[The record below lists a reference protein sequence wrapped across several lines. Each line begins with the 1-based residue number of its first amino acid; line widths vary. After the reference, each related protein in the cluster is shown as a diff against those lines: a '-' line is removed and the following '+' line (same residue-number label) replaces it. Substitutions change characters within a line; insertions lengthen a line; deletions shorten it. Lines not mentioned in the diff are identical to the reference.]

1 MSPPSAPAARTAAA
15 RPAWVAPLLYWIA
28 VAAIVIWLMVLV
40 IWRERPPRPAP
51 ATAPITEFSATR
63 AWPVLAHLAD
73 TIGYRVAGTPGAD
86 SAVAYLVRTLR
97 GMRGLDVTVQDAS
110 GAWRYPRSPDV
121 LAYTVRNVLVRIRGR
136 DAAALLLSAHY
147 DTPVGSTGAADD
159 GVAVAALMEI
169 ARALAAGPPLAHS
182 VIININDGEEQGLV
196 GSQAFTR
203 HPWAHDVRAFVNLES
218 AGPHGKAILFQAGPG
233 NEWLT
238 RAYAAAV
245 PYPYGTVVAQD
256 IFQSGVIPS
265 DTDFRVYRDVGLWR
279 GLDIALYQG
288 GWAYHTQRDRTWN
301 VTPGTLQHM
310 GADALALTRALASGE
325 LPGNVSS
332 ERAVYYD
339 VLGAFM
345 LSYGAYA
352 ASWLAAAAL
361 LLAVVVL
368 IICVVRGRV
377 HVREIAAAL
386 GCVVASIAAAV
397 LAALLMAVVMAY
409 VLRRPMSWFAHP
421 VPGILAFA
429 VVALAGALAGQVPLA
444 FWMRR
449 RGLIPAI
456 AGRAVQC
463 AALIIWMLVLAAFT
477 GLGLG
482 SAYLPLW
489 WVCGGAV
496 GLVLGLVL
504 RDDRWWVGVLVGAL
518 PAAVLT
524 LGLLVTLT
532 RLFVP
537 VFGRLPMAIA
547 PDLVLAVIVAIPVAA
562 IALAVLPGAHRA
574 GALRAATLVMALLA
588 LGAMAASVT
597 RQRYTYRR
605 PQRLRIVHHEND
617 STSELRVFG
626 EDYDTPRTALAAAP
640 ELAAMDSTTARP
652 LAFARRAGPTG
663 LAAPTLELLSS
674 TLDSAAGTRTLTLR
688 ASAPGAYRLHLL
700 LPRARL
706 AGWSVPVAL
715 PSLPRGDAGRIGVI
729 YIAPP
734 DTGWQFTLRVR
745 GETPLPMELQAS
757 RPVTTADAAALER
770 QLPPWTDFAATA
782 VNVIHVAK

>member
-1 MSPPSAPAARTAAA
+1 M
-15 RPAWVAPLLYWIA
+15 
-28 VAAIVIWLMVLV
+28 

-51 ATAPITEFSATR
+51 ANAPVTEFSATR

-97 GMRGLDVTVQDAS
+97 GIPGLDVTVQDAS
-110 GAWRYPRSPDV
+110 GAWRYPRSPGV
-121 LAYTVRNVLVRIRGR
+121 LAYTVRNVLVRIPGR
-136 DAAALLLSAHY
+136 DSAALLLSAHY
-147 DTPVGSTGAADD
+147 DTPVGSKGAADD
-159 GVAVAALMEI
+159 GVAVAALVEI
-169 ARALAAGPPLAHS
+169 ARAVAAGPPLAHT
-182 VIININDGEEQGLV
+182 VILNINDGEEQGLV
-196 GSQAFTR
+196 GSHAFTR

-256 IFQSGVIPS
+256 IFQSGVLPS
-265 DTDFRVYRDVGLWR
+265 DTDFRDYRDVGLWR

-310 GADALALTRALASGE
+310 GANALALTRALASGA

-332 ERAVYYD
+332 DRAVYYD

-345 LSYGAYA
+345 LSYSAHA
-352 ASWLAAAAL
+352 ANWLAAAAL
-361 LLAVVVL
+361 LFGFVVL
-368 IICVVRGRV
+368 IVCVVRGRV
-377 HVREIAAAL
+377 HLREVAAAFA
-386 GCVVASIAAAV
+386 CVVASIAAAMV
-397 LAALLMAVVMAY
+397 AALLLAVVMAY

-421 VPGILAFA
+421 APGILAFA
-429 VVALAGALAGQVPLA
+429 FVALAGALAGQLPLVS
-444 FWMRR
+444 WMRR

-456 AGRAVQC
+456 AGRSVQC
-463 AALIIWMLVLAAFT
+463 AALIAWTLVLAAFT

-482 SAYLPLW
+482 SAYLPVW
-489 WVCGGAV
+489 WVVGGAA
-496 GLVLGLVL
+496 GLGLGLLL

-518 PAAVLT
+518 PAGVLT
-524 LGLLVTLT
+524 LQLLVTLT

-574 GALRAATLVMALLA
+574 GALRAATLVLTLIALS
-588 LGAMAASVT
+588 AATVSVT
-597 RQRYTYRR
+597 RARYTYLR
-605 PQRLRIVHHEND
+605 PQRLRIVHQQSD
-617 STSELRVFG
+617 STSDLRVFG
-626 EDYDTPRTALAAAP
+626 EDYDTPKSALAAAP
-640 ELAAMDSTTARP
+640 GMVAMDGTTARP
-652 LAFARRAGPTG
+652 LDFQRRAGPTG
-663 LAAPTLELLSS
+663 FAAPTLELLSS
-674 TLDSAAGTRTLTLR
+674 TTDSAAGTRTLALR

-706 AGWSVPVAL
+706 VGWSVPAAL
-715 PSLPRGDAGRIGVI
+715 PPLPGNGDGRIGVT

-734 DTGWQFTLRVR
+734 DTGWRFTLRVR
-745 GETPLPMELQAS
+745 GDTPLPIELQAS
-757 RPVTTADAAALER
+757 RAVVTADAAALER
-770 QLPPWTDFAATA
+770 QLPPWTD
-782 VNVIHVAK
+782 